1 MIELHD
7 NDLRFRFP
15 DVHPRASCRIGF
27 LRTLRIPDD
36 NRSYPLP
43 PGLSRFPLDHVDDY
57 AERVPEAWGS
67 HGGVFLP
74 MHQAEAMWIDFEST
88 YPMAV
93 KIAAGKINAVTGEG
107 WSNSLSDDPSQD
119 YLVLPD
125 QPWLDGFYAGEG
137 LIRQFVAM
145 PLGEGFTAEEQLT
158 GAAEHG
164 GVQIVVY
171 PMKASV
177 YERLRSR
184 RLHMAPDIE
193 PAMSVMAC
201 ALPSMGLAPG
211 GLMEQ
216 DIYEDEHGIHA
227 WDASTR
233 SRCFV
238 HLLNSLQYLHVT
250 GSVPPTRPP
259 SAREYTEAG
268 LPWFEYYAA
277 DRKALAGAGKLLDL
291 DSVAAK
297 KVKLGKGVLEANEP
311 VSPTNVKM
319 VSAGGNTVREGEF

>member
-1 MIELHD
+1 MIELHG
-7 NDLRFRFP
+7 NALRFRFP
-15 DVHPRASCRIGF
+15 EVHEDASCSISF

-57 AERVPEAWGS
+57 AQRVPTDWRR

-74 MHQAEAMWIDFEST
+74 MHQAEAMWLDFDAA

-93 KIAAGKINAVTGEG
+93 KVAAGKINALTGDG
-107 WSNSLSDDPSQD
+107 WRNSLSDQPAQD

-145 PLGEGFTAEEQLT
+145 PLGEGFTAEEQIT

-164 GVQIVVY
+164 GIQIVVY

-177 YERLRSR
+177 YKRGRIPRYLEEGLATLVDPLRS
-184 RLHMAPDIE
+184 
-193 PAMSVMAC
+193 
-201 ALPSMGLAPG
+201 SMGLAPG

-216 DIYEDEHGIHA
+216 HIYEDDHGIDA
-227 WDASTR
+227 WDTSKR

-238 HLLNSLQYLHVT
+238 HILNSLQFLHVT
-250 GSVPPTRPP
+250 GREPPTRPP
-259 SAREYTEAG
+259 SALDYSNAG
-268 LPWFEYYAA
+268 LPWFEYY
-277 DRKALAGAGKLLDL
+277 DVDKLALKGVNQLLDL
-291 DSVAAK
+291 DSVGAMN
-297 KVKLGKGVLEANEP
+297 VKLGKGVVAGNEP
-311 VSPTNVKM
+311 VILP
-319 VSAGGNTVREGEF
+319 R

>member
-15 DVHPRASCRIGF
+15 DVHPKASCSISF

-43 PGLSRFPLDHVDDY
+43 PGLSPFPLDHVDDY
-57 AERVPEAWGS
+57 AGRVPEDWRR

-74 MHQAEAMWIDFEST
+74 MHQAEAMWINFESS

-93 KIAAGKINAVTGEG
+93 KIAAGKINAVNGEE
-107 WSNSLSDDPSQD
+107 WRNALSDDPSQD
-119 YLVLPD
+119 YVVLPD

-164 GVQIVVY
+164 GIQIVVY
-171 PMKASV
+171 PLKASV
-177 YERLRSR
+177 YERIRGR
-184 RLHMAPDIE
+184 RPQMAHEDYLAPQVY
-193 PAMSVMAC
+193 AMC
-201 ALPSMGLAPG
+201 SMGLAPG
-211 GLMEQ
+211 GLMKQ
-216 DIYEDEHGIHA
+216 DIYEDGHGIDA
-227 WDASTR
+227 WETSTR

-250 GSVPPTRPP
+250 GSEPPTRPP

-277 DRKALAGAGKLLDL
+277 DRKTLKNAGKLLGL
-291 DSVAAK
+291 DSIAAK
-297 KVKLGKGVLEANEP
+297 KVKQGKGVLEGNEP
-311 VSPTNVKM
+311 VNPTNVKM
-319 VSAGGNTVREGEF
+319 VSAGGTTVREGDF